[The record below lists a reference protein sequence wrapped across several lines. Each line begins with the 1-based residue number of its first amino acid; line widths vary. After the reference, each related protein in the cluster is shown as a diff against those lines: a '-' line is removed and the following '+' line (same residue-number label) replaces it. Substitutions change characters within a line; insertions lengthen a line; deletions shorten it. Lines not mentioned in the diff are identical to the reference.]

1 MRPIGSART
10 ASENRKEERDFRSEA
25 MPAAVVLTVT
35 VTMPPCNPSSGT
47 EPVEAMQLD
56 SFGAPEQLMLTFP
69 VKPPRGKTGRLKLP
83 ELPAFRLRELTLGVK
98 V

>member
-1 MRPIGSART
+1 MKP
-10 ASENRKEERDFRSEA
+10 ASKDRNEEREFGNEA
-25 MPAAVVLTVT
+25 MLAAVVLTDT

-56 SFGAPEQLMLTFP
+56 CFGAPEQLMLTFP

-83 ELPAFRLRELTLGVK
+83 ELPAFNVRELALGVN

>member
-1 MRPIGSART
+1 MRPIGTAKT

-35 VTMPPCNPSSGT
+35 VTMPPCNPSSDT
-47 EPVEAMQLD
+47 ELVEAMQSD

-69 VKPPRGKTGRLKLP
+69 VKPPRGKTGRLKFP
-83 ELPAFRLRELTLGVK
+83 EPPAFKVRELALGVK